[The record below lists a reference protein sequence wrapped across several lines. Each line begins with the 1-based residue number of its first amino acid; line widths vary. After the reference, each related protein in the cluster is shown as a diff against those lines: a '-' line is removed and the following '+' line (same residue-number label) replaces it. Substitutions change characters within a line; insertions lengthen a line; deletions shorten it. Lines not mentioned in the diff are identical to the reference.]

1 MKTLVLLIAVI
12 PTITISAEV
21 FATPPPRPNIVFI
34 YADDHSEAAISC
46 YGSKINET
54 PNIDRLAAEG
64 MRFTQSFVANS
75 ICGPARATI
84 LTGTHSHINGK
95 ITNRSKFND
104 NLPTWSKEMQK
115 AGYQTAAIGKWHLPT
130 KPNGFDFWAKSGGY
144 YFKGLASSRGQIKRA
159 GYTVDV
165 LTDTTLDWIKNR
177 DLKKPFA
184 VWLSHNAAHRTW
196 MPGPDYLTKYD
207 DETIPE
213 PATLFD
219 DYKGRSIGAERTQ
232 MRISRDLF
240 PAYDLKLPVT
250 GQGILDKF
258 ATSHLNRMTP
268 AQRKA
273 WDAAFGPKNE
283 AFASAKL
290 TGKELVQWKYQRYI
304 KNYLRCVAAV
314 DDSVGRVLKF
324 LKDNGLDEN
333 TIVIYSADQGFYLG
347 EHGWYD
353 KRWMYEPSLRTPLIV
368 RWPDTAKPGSTSDN
382 LVQNID
388 MAPTLL
394 SMVGLDVPKTM
405 QGASLVPLLK
415 SEKPK
420 AWRDAIYY
428 HYQESGGARTQHR
441 VAKHYGIRTQRYKLI
456 NVYEHDDWELYD
468 LDKDPDEMD
477 NIYADPANTKIVK
490 QLKKQLEKL
499 REQYGDN
506 TPVSI
511 EQHAARSKSSS

>member
-1 MKTLVLLIAVI
+1 MKPLAFLIVVFSTMMCHA
-12 PTITISAEV
+12 AE
-21 FATPPPRPNIVFI
+21 PRPNIVFI
-34 YADDHSEAAISC
+34 YADDHAEAAISC
-46 YGSKINET
+46 YGSKINQT

-64 MRFTQSFVANS
+64 MRFTHSFVANS

-95 ITNRSKFND
+95 MSNQSKFND
-104 NLPTWSKEMQK
+104 NLPTWAKEMQQ

-130 KPNGFDFWAKSGGY
+130 KPNGFDFWAQSSGY
-144 YFKGLASSRGQIKRA
+144 YLAGLDTSKGKIARP

-165 LTDTTLDWIKNR
+165 LTDATLDWIENR
-177 DLKKPFA
+177 DPKKPFA

-207 DETIPE
+207 DETIAE

-219 DYKGRSIGAERTQ
+219 DYEGRTVGAERAQ
-232 MRISRDLF
+232 MRIARDLF

-250 GQGILDKF
+250 GKGLLDKS
-258 ATSHLNRMTP
+258 AMGSLSQLSP

-273 WDAAFGPKNE
+273 WDAAYGPKNE
-283 AFASAKL
+283 AFATAKL
-290 TGKELVQWKYQRYI
+290 GVKELVQWKYQRYI
-304 KNYLRCVAAV
+304 KDYLRCVAAV
-314 DDSVGRVLKF
+314 DDSVGRVMTF
-324 LKDNGLDEN
+324 LKDHNLDEN

-368 RWPDTAKPGSTSDN
+368 RWPKTVQYGSTCEN

-394 SMVGLDVPKTM
+394 NMAGLEIPETM
-405 QGASLVPLLK
+405 QGVSLLPLLK
-415 SEKPK
+415 GETSPT
-420 AWRDAIYY
+420 WRDSIYY

-441 VAKHYGIRTQRYKLI
+441 VAKHYGIRTDRYKLI
-456 NVYEHDDWELYD
+456 FIYEHDDWELYD
-468 LDKDPDEMD
+468 LTDDPHEMH
-477 NIYADPANTKIVK
+477 NIYGKPTSTQITDELKSKLAD
-490 QLKKQLEKL
+490 L
-499 REQYGDN
+499 RRNYRDQTGK
-506 TPVSI
+506 PLLP
-511 EQHAARSKSSS
+511 